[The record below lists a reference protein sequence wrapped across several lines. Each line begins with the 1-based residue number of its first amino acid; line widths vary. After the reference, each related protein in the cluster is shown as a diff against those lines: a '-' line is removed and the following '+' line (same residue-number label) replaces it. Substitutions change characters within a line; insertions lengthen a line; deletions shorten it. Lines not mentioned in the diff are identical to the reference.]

1 MKTEVILD
9 RNKSI
14 SKGGPKIT
22 KHVSYNSLVCEF
34 Y

>member
-1 MKTEVILD
+1 MKIEDILD
-9 RNKSI
+9 RNKSV

-22 KHVSYNSLVCEF
+22 KHVSYKSLV

>member
-1 MKTEVILD
+1 MKTEDILD

-22 KHVSYNSLVCEF
+22 KRVSFNSLVC
-34 Y
+34 